1 MLEDECL
8 LTDIGLASDI
18 AKNNS
23 NECASINNTLKEYIG
38 KCTDLTDMDAT
49 IGKISDEIQ
58 FINDAIQIQPL
69 ESSVNNQKSV

>member
-69 ESSVNNQKSV
+69 ESSINNKKSV